1 MSILV
6 IQLPPRVRL
15 SARTPDMH
23 SGLRLPAELDFVFSA
38 DGRRVVTAGRS
49 APALLPRA
57 DSVALIL
64 ADADVS
70 WHRIDV
76 PKAPAAKLRAAL
88 AGVLEDQL
96 LEDEDSLHLALGE
109 GAVGGQPGW
118 VAVMHRAW
126 LQAALESLDQAGVSV
141 DRVVTAMAPPAP
153 GSAGAHGHFFD
164 PNPGVE
170 SAPWLSLA
178 GPTGVV
184 CVRLAGALAR
194 ALQPPEGAST
204 RWTATPGAAA
214 AAERWLG
221 APVAVLSDAERALQA
236 TQGNLNL
243 RQFDLAARRRGTRAL
258 SGLGRRFLSPDWRPV
273 RWGLVALAG
282 IQLLGLNLWAFQQQQ
297 AVAERKLAMAELLRS
312 THQGVR
318 AVLDAPMQMEQ
329 ETDRLRA
336 AAGRAG
342 DSDLEALLAAAA
354 GAWPDGLGPV
364 QTLRFE
370 TGRLTV
376 AAPGWGEPQLAQ
388 FRERLRAAGYA
399 AEAAEG
405 RVTVSRA
412 GSSRGSARGSA

>member
-15 SARTPDMH
+15 SARTADAQ
-23 SGLRLPAELDFVFSA
+23 SGLRLPSELDFVFSA
-38 DGRRVVTAGRS
+38 DGQRVVTAGRS

-57 DSVALIL
+57 DTVALVL
-64 ADADVS
+64 ADPDVS
-70 WHRIDV
+70 WHCIDV
-76 PKAPAAKLRAAL
+76 PKAPATKLRAAL
-88 AGVLEDQL
+88 AGVLEDRL
-96 LEDEDSLHLALGE
+96 LEDEDGLHLALGE

-118 VAVMHRAW
+118 VAVMHKAW
-126 LQAALESLDQAGVSV
+126 LQAALQALEQAGVSV
-141 DRVVTAMAPPAP
+141 DRVVPAVAPPAP
-153 GSAGAHGHFFD
+153 GVAQARGHFFD
-164 PNPGVE
+164 PEPG
-170 SAPWLSLA
+170 SDTPPWLSLA
-178 GPTGVV
+178 GPDGAV
-184 CVRLAGALAR
+184 CVRLVGALAR
-194 ALQPPEGAST
+194 ALQPAEGVAV

-221 APVAVLSDAERALQA
+221 APVAVMSDAERTLRSARGA
-236 TQGNLNL
+236 LNL

-258 SGLGRRFLSPDWRPV
+258 SEFGRRLLSPAWRPV
-273 RWGLVALAG
+273 RWGLAALVAV
-282 IQLLGLNLWAFQQQQ
+282 QLLGLNLWAFQQQR
-297 AVAERKLAMAELLRS
+297 AVDDRKLAMAELLRS
-312 THQGVR
+312 AHPGVR
-318 AVLDAPMQMEQ
+318 TVLDAPVQMER

-342 DSDLEALLAAAA
+342 DADLEALLAAAA

-376 AAPGWGEPQLAQ
+376 AAPGWGEQQLAQ

-399 AEAAEG
+399 AESAEG

-412 GSSRGSARGSA
+412 STARGNG